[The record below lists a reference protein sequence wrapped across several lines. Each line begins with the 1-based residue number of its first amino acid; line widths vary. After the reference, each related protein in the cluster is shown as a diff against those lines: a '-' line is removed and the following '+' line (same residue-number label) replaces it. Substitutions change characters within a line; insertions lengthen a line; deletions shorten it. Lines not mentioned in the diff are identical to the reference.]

1 MRLERDNIP
10 LDKDFP
16 FQISEVVLTP
26 KNSRPGTWHWH
37 SYFEITCVL
46 EGKGNYFVNGQEYTM
61 EKDDVIIFNNVE
73 PHGWNLIGDDM
84 KLLVMIFSPEFIAEK
99 ISVFDTEY
107 LKPFVERGSNFKN
120 RVGREDEIN
129 ADIRAG
135 IWEIYKEWNDQKEG
149 YPLMIKANVLRILT
163 MLIRTY
169 QDETKSGEMLKE
181 KKNAMKRLEQAF
193 DYIDAHYCEKITL
206 EELKEYPCLSFEQGG
221 NNSFY
226 FAEEVL
232 STYEYKRLIKADDRA
247 TMLNLMVGLGGY
259 TLCSG
264 IICED
269 LNGSD
274 YCAVKLDSD
283 EIMTIGYIARKGVNI
298 SALGKKY
305 LEEISRYKDKA
316 LK

>member
-37 SYFEITCVL
+37 SYFEITCVID
-46 EGKGNYFVNGQEYTM
+46 GKGNYFVNGQEYTM

-206 EELKEYPCLSFEQGG
+206 QDLRLYVERPSPGETREDHTGRGCVICVYECQLFFILFSQGDKYQ
-221 NNSFY
+221 FQ
-226 FAEEVL
+226 
-232 STYEYKRLIKADDRA
+232 RLCDTNAYQSC
-247 TMLNLMVGLGGY
+247 T
-259 TLCSG
+259 
-264 IICED
+264 
-269 LNGSD
+269 
-274 YCAVKLDSD
+274 
-283 EIMTIGYIARKGVNI
+283 
-298 SALGKKY
+298 
-305 LEEISRYKDKA
+305 
-316 LK
+316 